1 MIMEDTIIKIEGLT
15 KRYGSITAVDSLF
28 LDIRR
33 GEVFGLL
40 GPNGAGKTTTTLMLL
55 GLTEPTAGTAFIGG
69 FDCTRNSL
77 QVKKITGYLP
87 DNVGFSPDMTGRQNL
102 RFTGRLNGL
111 NGEALEKRIEEML
124 KKVGMWEA
132 ADRKAGTYSRG
143 MKQRLGIADVLMKDP
158 QVIIMDEPTLGI
170 DPEGMRELLGLIHR
184 LAQEDKRTILIS
196 SHQLHQIQQI
206 CDRVGIFVKGKLI
219 ACGSINDLAVQLRS
233 AGNYVLELEA
243 WPNDRALER
252 LLAGM
257 EGVKRI
263 TRENGMLLVHSDRDC
278 HTAVITALL
287 TNGYDMRRL
296 RQRGGDLDEIYSK
309 YFEMAGEQYEGY
321 TDKRKTFRDGI
332 RSAVKAKIG
341 KR

>member
-1 MIMEDTIIKIEGLT
+1 M
-15 KRYGSITAVDSLF
+15 
-28 LDIRR
+28 
-33 GEVFGLL
+33 
-40 GPNGAGKTTTTLMLL
+40 
-55 GLTEPTAGTAFIGG
+55 
-69 FDCTRNSL
+69 
-77 QVKKITGYLP
+77 
-87 DNVGFSPDMTGRQNL
+87 
-102 RFTGRLNGL
+102 
-111 NGEALEKRIEEML
+111 
-124 KKVGMWEA
+124 
-132 ADRKAGTYSRG
+132 
-143 MKQRLGIADVLMKDP
+143 
-158 QVIIMDEPTLGI
+158 
-170 DPEGMRELLGLIHR
+170 
-184 LAQEDKRTILIS
+184 
-196 SHQLHQIQQI
+196 
-206 CDRVGIFVKGKLI
+206 GIFVKGKLI

>member
-1 MIMEDTIIKIEGLT
+1 MEDTIIKIEGLT

-69 FDCTRNSL
+69 FDCIRNSL

-87 DNVGFSPDMTGRQNL
+87 DNVGFYPDMTGRQNL

-111 NGEALEKRIEEML
+111 DGEALEKRIEEML

-184 LAQEDKRTILIS
+184 LAKEDKRTILIS

-287 TNGYDMRRL
+287 TNVYDMRRL